1 MSVPLISLAL
11 VLGCAIGFAG
21 ADLLRKALSH
31 RIHPVPLLFVLAAG
45 MSPAF
50 VGWWIW
56 VGAVSPSAGYWAPGL
71 GSVVLNVVANLIFL
85 EAVRIS
91 PLSLTIPMLSLTPA
105 FTSLLAIPLLG
116 ERPGRLEWLGIG
128 AVVIGAFWLNVDR
141 GRTNSELPIWRR
153 LGKERGSLLMV
164 LVAALWSLALPLD
177 KLAIA
182 SASVPAHGTILNSG
196 VALVMLVVLL
206 MRPGGNRFG
215 EVRRW
220 TGLVIALV
228 VVSVLALG
236 LQLVAITRVW
246 VGLVETLKRA
256 VGSLLA
262 LVSGWLFFGEKIDA
276 QQVLAVLLMGAG
288 VGLVLL

>member
-56 VGAVSPSAGYWAPGL
+56 AGAVAPSAGYWLPGL
-71 GSVVLNVVANLIFL
+71 GSVLLNVAANLIFL

-91 PLSLTIPMLSLTPA
+91 PLSLTIPMLSLTPV

-128 AVVIGAFWLNVDR
+128 AVVVGAFWLNVDR
-141 GRTNSELPIWRR
+141 AGANSELPIWRR

-164 LVAALWSLALPLD
+164 MVAALWSLALPLD
-177 KLAIA
+177 KLAVA
-182 SASVPAHGTILNSG
+182 SASVPAHGTILNCG
-196 VALVMLVVLL
+196 VALVMVVLL
-206 MRPGGNRFG
+206 MRPGENRFG

-220 TGLVIALV
+220 TGLVVALV
-228 VVSVLALG
+228 AVSVLALG

>member
-1 MSVPLISLAL
+1 MSVPLLSLLL
-11 VLGCAIGFAG
+11 VVGCAVGFAG

-31 RIHPVPLLFVLAAG
+31 RIRPVPLLFVLAGG
-45 MSPAF
+45 MTPAF
-50 VGWWIW
+50 IGWWIW
-56 VGAVSPSAGYWAPGL
+56 AGAAVPSVPYWLPGL
-71 GSVVLNVVANLIFL
+71 GSVLLNVVANLIFL

-91 PLSLTIPMLSLTPA
+91 PLSLTIPMLSLTPV

-116 ERPGRLEWLGIG
+116 ERPGGSEWVGIV
-128 AVVIGAFWLNVDR
+128 AVVLGAFWLNVDR
-141 GRTNSELPIWRR
+141 QEASSELPIWRR
-153 LGKERGSLLMV
+153 LGKDRGSLLMV
-164 LVAALWSLALPLD
+164 LVAGLWSLALPLD
-177 KLAIA
+177 KLAVA
-182 SASVPAHGTILNSG
+182 AASVPAHGTILNSG
-196 VALVMLVVLL
+196 VALFLVVVLL
-206 MRPGGNRFG
+206 VRPGESGFE

-220 TGLVIALV
+220 SGLLIALV
-228 VVSVLALG
+228 AVSVLALG

-262 LVSGWLFFGEKIDA
+262 LLSGGLFFGEQIDL

>member
-1 MSVPLISLAL
+1 MSVPFLSLLL
-11 VLGCAIGFAG
+11 VLGCAVGFAG
-21 ADLLRKALSH
+21 ADLLRKTLSH
-31 RIHPVPLLFVLAAG
+31 QIHPVPLLFVLAAG

-50 VGWWIW
+50 IAWWIW
-56 VGAVSPSAGYWAPGL
+56 AGAAAPSAGYWVPGL
-71 GSVVLNVVANLIFL
+71 GSVLLNVAANLFFL

-91 PLSLTIPMLSLTPA
+91 PLSLTIPMLSLTPV

-116 ERPGRLEWLGIG
+116 ERPERFEWLGIV
-128 AVVIGAFWLNVDR
+128 AVVVGAFWLNVDR
-141 GRTNSELPIWRR
+141 RQPESRRPIWRR

-177 KLAIA
+177 KLAVA
-182 SASVPAHGTILNSG
+182 HASVPAHGTILNSG
-196 VALVMLVVLL
+196 VALVLVVVLL
-206 MRPGGNRFG
+206 GRLGEGRFV
-215 EVRRW
+215 EVRRSP
-220 TGLVIALV
+220 GLVIALIA
-228 VVSVLALG
+228 VSVLALG

-262 LVSGWLFFGEKIDA
+262 LVSGWLFFGEQIDV
-276 QQVLAVLLMGAG
+276 QQVLAVLLMGLG

>member
-1 MSVPLISLAL
+1 MSVPLISLLL
-11 VLGCAIGFAG
+11 VLGCAIGFAS
-21 ADLLRKALSH
+21 ADLLRKSLSH
-31 RIHPVPLLFVLAAG
+31 RIHPVPLLLVLAAG

-50 VGWWIW
+50 IGWWIW
-56 VGAVSPSAGYWAPGL
+56 AGVAAPSAGYWVPGL
-71 GSVVLNVVANLIFL
+71 SSVLLNVVANLIFL

-91 PLSLTIPMLSLTPA
+91 PLSLTIPMLSLTPV

-116 ERPGRLEWLGIG
+116 ERPGRFEWLGIV
-128 AVVIGAFWLNVDR
+128 AVVVGAFWLNVDR
-141 GRTNSELPIWRR
+141 QGADTGLPIWRR

-196 VALVMLVVLL
+196 VALVLVVVLL
-206 MRPGGNRFG
+206 VRPVKSRFG
-215 EVRRW
+215 EVGRW
-220 TGLVIALV
+220 PGLVTALV

-256 VGSLLA
+256 IGSLLA
-262 LVSGWLFFGEKIDA
+262 LLSGWLFFGEQIDV
-276 QQVLAVLLMGAG
+276 QQVLAVLLMGVG

>member
-1 MSVPLISLAL
+1 MSVPLLSLAL

-31 RIHPVPLLFVLAAG
+31 RIRPVPLLFVLAAG
-45 MSPAF
+45 MIPAF
-50 VGWWIW
+50 IGWWIW
-56 VGAVSPSAGYWAPGL
+56 ADAAVPSAGYWLPGL
-71 GSVVLNVVANLIFL
+71 GSVLLNVVANLIFL

-91 PLSLTIPMLSLTPA
+91 PLSLTIPMLSLTPV

-116 ERPGRLEWLGIG
+116 ERPGRLEWLGIA
-128 AVVIGAFWLNVDR
+128 AVVLGAFWLNVDR
-141 GRTNSELPIWRR
+141 QRESSELPIWRR

-177 KLAIA
+177 KLAVA
-182 SASVPAHGTILNSG
+182 SASVPAHGTILSAG
-196 VALVMLVVLL
+196 VALVLVLVLL
-206 MRPGGNRFG
+206 VRPGESSFS

-220 TGLVIALV
+220 SGLVTALV
-228 VVSVLALG
+228 TVSVLALG

-262 LVSGWLFFGEKIDA
+262 LVSGWLFFGEQIDL

>member
-1 MSVPLISLAL
+1 MSVPIVSLLL

-21 ADLLRKALSH
+21 ADLLRKVLSH
-31 RIHPVPLLFVLAAG
+31 RIHPVPLLFLLAAG
-45 MSPAF
+45 MCPAF

-56 VGAVSPSAGYWAPGL
+56 VDASAPSAGYWIPGL
-71 GSVVLNVVANLIFL
+71 GSVLLNVVANLIFL

-91 PLSLTIPMLSLTPA
+91 PLSLTIPMLSLTPV

-116 ERPGRLEWLGIG
+116 ERPGGLEWLGIV

-141 GRTNSELPIWRR
+141 SARESAVSIWGR
-153 LGKERGSLLMV
+153 LGRERGSVLMI
-164 LVAALWSLALPLD
+164 LVAAIWSLALPLD
-177 KLAIA
+177 KLAI
-182 SASVPAHGTILNSG
+182 SNSSVPVHGTILNFG
-196 VALVMLVVLL
+196 VALVLAIVLL
-206 MRPGGNRFG
+206 LRFEKG
-215 EVRRW
+215 DLREGRQGA
-220 TGLVIALV
+220 GLVAALV
-228 VVSVLALG
+228 VVSVVALG

-246 VGLVETLKRA
+246 VGFVETMKRA

-262 LVSGWLFFGEKIDA
+262 LLSGWLILGEQIDV

>member
-11 VLGCAIGFAG
+11 VLGCAVGFAG

-31 RIHPVPLLFVLAAG
+31 RIRPVPLLFVLAAG
-45 MSPAF
+45 MIPPF
-50 VGWWIW
+50 VGWWFLA
-56 VGAVSPSAGYWAPGL
+56 GAASPSAGYWVPGL
-71 GSVVLNVVANLIFL
+71 GSVLLNVAANLIFL
-85 EAVRIS
+85 EAVRVS
-91 PLSLTIPMLSLTPA
+91 PLSLTIPMLSLTPV

-116 ERPGRLEWLGIG
+116 ERPESIEWLGIL

-141 GRTNSELPIWRR
+141 QGENSALPIWKRVGR
-153 LGKERGSLLMV
+153 ERGSLMMI

-177 KLAIA
+177 KLAVA
-182 SASVPAHGTILNSG
+182 SASAPAHGTILNAG
-196 VALVMLVVLL
+196 VALVLVLVVSVGPVESRL
-206 MRPGGNRFG
+206 GG
-215 EVRRW
+215 VRRW
-220 TGLVIALV
+220 SGLVIALV
-228 VVSVLALG
+228 AVSVLALG

-256 VGSLLA
+256 VGSVLA
-262 LVSGWLFFGEKIDA
+262 LVSGWLFFGEQIDP